1 MVRSRSKP
9 FVVALPL
16 REEERELI
24 EAARRR
30 LGLRSWGEVALVGWE
45 RTKKELGLDNKEG
58 GGNGES
64 A

>member
-16 REEERELI
+16 PEEERELI

-30 LGLRSWGEVALVGWE
+30 LGLRSWGEVALVGWGRVKE
-45 RTKKELGLDNKEG
+45 ELGLDDRG
-58 GGNGES
+58 GDNDES